1 LEELMKTR
9 LIVLAGTIVLV
20 LVTTLAGCGG
30 YNQARGRGDAPV
42 GHRDSTPAEVIN
54 MPDEFG
60 NVAVKCDGHGHR
72 IYVVTH
78 NKTDAPVTVIDDP
91 SCPGGTAR

>member
-1 LEELMKTR
+1 MKTKGK
-9 LIVLAGTIVLV
+9 VLAGIIVLV
-20 LVTTLAGCGG
+20 LMITLAGC
-30 YNQARGRGDAPV
+30 NRFNETRGRGDAPV
-42 GHRDSTPAEVIN
+42 GHRDDTPAEIIN

-72 IYVVTH
+72 VYVVTH

-91 SCPGGTAR
+91 SCPGGVSR